1 MAWQAMGWNEQWQ
14 QAFSLHAGQGL
25 IPGRVVVEHRTNY
38 RVATESAELVAEV
51 GGKLR
56 RAAAGRIDFPAVG
69 DFVALSIAQGNGPA
83 KIQALLPRRSAF
95 IRQAVGERTQ
105 EQVVGANLDTVFII
119 SALDGDF
126 NIRRLERYLTLA
138 WESGAKPVILLNKAD
153 LCDSAASR
161 LSEVERIALGAP
173 THLLSARTADGLEAL
188 TQYLCSGQTVCVLGS
203 SGVGKSTLINQI
215 LGQDVQVTQEV
226 RAGDDRGRHTTTHR
240 ELFVLPSG
248 AMIIDTPGMRELR
261 LWGSAEGLESAF
273 GDIEQLASTCHFPQ
287 CRHDGEPS
295 CAVQAAIARGEL
307 LPERFTSY
315 VKLARELRFL
325 ESRQDERAMLERK
338 RADKLAN
345 KSMKQFKPRR

>member
-1 MAWQAMGWNEQWQ
+1 MGWNEQWE
-14 QAFSLHAGQGL
+14 QAFAPHAAQGL
-25 IPGRVVVEHRTNY
+25 VPGRVVVEHRTNY
-38 RVATESAELVAEV
+38 RVVTQTAELTAEV

-56 RAAAGRIDFPAVG
+56 REATGRKDFPAVG
-69 DFVALSIAQGNGPA
+69 DFVALSIAEGNGPV
-83 KIQALLPRRSAF
+83 KIQSLLPRRTAF

-119 SALDGDF
+119 SALDSDF
-126 NIRRLERYLTLA
+126 NVRRLERYLTLA
-138 WESGAKPVILLNKAD
+138 WESGAQPVILLNKAD
-153 LCDSAASR
+153 LCDAVASR
-161 LSEVERIALGAP
+161 LMDVEQISMGVP
-173 THLLSARTADGLEAL
+173 THVLTARTADGLDAL
-188 TQYLCSGQTVCVLGS
+188 TPYLYSGQTVCVLGS

-215 LGQDVQVTQEV
+215 LGQPVQVTQEV

-273 GDIEQLASTCHFPQ
+273 GDIELLASACHFPQ

-307 LPERFTSY
+307 LPERYTSY

-325 ESRQDERAMLERK
+325 ESRQDERASLERK
-338 RADKLAN
+338 RAEKLAN
-345 KSMKQFKPRR
+345 KSMKHYKKRG